1 MSNSVEED
9 VAITGKIRS
18 MTILS
23 NGNKVMRNETPSDES
38 NDSDDD
44 IDDYQRKFPHNS
56 SGMELIFSGLT

>member
-44 IDDYQRKFPHNS
+44 IDDYQRKFSQILLDRAN
-56 SGMELIFSGLT
+56 L